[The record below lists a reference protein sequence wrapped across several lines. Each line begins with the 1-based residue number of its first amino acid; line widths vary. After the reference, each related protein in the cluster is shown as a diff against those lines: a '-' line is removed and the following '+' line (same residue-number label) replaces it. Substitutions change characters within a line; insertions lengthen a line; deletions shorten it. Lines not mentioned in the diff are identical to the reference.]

1 MEKTFFFQYLEIKK
15 SIVPTVQFV
24 LISYLSLFI
33 LLKSDAYGCFTYMD
47 VCTHMCAVP
56 PGARRGRQ
64 IPWEL
69 QLQLVV
75 HCYVGAR
82 IKLQGS
88 GRAAIALNS

>member
-1 MEKTFFFQYLEIKK
+1 
-15 SIVPTVQFV
+15 
-24 LISYLSLFI
+24 
-33 LLKSDAYGCFTYMD
+33 MD